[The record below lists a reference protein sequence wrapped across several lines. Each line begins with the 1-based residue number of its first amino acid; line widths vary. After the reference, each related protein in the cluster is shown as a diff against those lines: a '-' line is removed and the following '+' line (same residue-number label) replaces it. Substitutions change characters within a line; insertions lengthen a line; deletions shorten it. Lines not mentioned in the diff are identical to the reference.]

1 MKMRG
6 SSSFSVVAILFISI
20 IAIMFAIYGSSGKQ
34 YETIQGA
41 TTVTSLTNAQVG
53 QVTQGQDFIA
63 TANTTSTST
72 TSTSTTSNNIAC
84 TPTYNPFY
92 LFCVID
98 QLGTYAY
105 CDLTALI
112 GTPCSESTV
121 NNAVTGSS
129 NPFSSNSGGSL
140 TAVYDNSI
148 IQFASSPFGQ
158 AMIVLGV
165 FLALGIL
172 AGLLGAG
179 ILARVMALAGL
190 ALSIITYIEGQLTSF
205 TGLPDYIWW
214 LVNGIFTAI
223 MVIIVWEAFD
233 SGGMG

>member
-1 MKMRG
+1 MKMKRG
-6 SSSFSVVAILFISI
+6 ASSFSVVAILFISI

-63 TANTTSTST
+63 TGSST
-72 TSTSTTSNNIAC
+72 TTTTASNTTSNNIAC

-140 TAVYDNSI
+140 TAVYDNSLVKL
-148 IQFASSPFGQ
+148 ASTPFGQ

-190 ALSIITYIEGQLTSF
+190 ALSIIIYIEGQLTSF

-233 SGGMG
+233 SGGVG